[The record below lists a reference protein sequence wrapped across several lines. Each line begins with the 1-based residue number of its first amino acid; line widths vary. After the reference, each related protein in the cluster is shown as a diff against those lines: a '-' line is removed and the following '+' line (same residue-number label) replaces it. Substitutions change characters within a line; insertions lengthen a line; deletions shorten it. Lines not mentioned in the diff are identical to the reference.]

1 LPWTGLSLGALDSAL
16 GGEQMTAPAAA
27 TFDSW
32 LGEGRTLTGAGQTP
46 VRPEPAWYEAGSAG
60 AAQGTADAQG
70 HVVPAYAAT
79 PGGQGLAWSTR
90 EDLSGGDLW
99 SFDAA
104 GTDAEQLFGALPSG
118 RVTRGSQAL
127 PPTSFG
133 EREAAAV
140 TSVSPV
146 APPVETAP

>member
-1 LPWTGLSLGALDSAL
+1 
-16 GGEQMTAPAAA
+16 
-27 TFDSW
+27 
-32 LGEGRTLTGAGQTP
+32 
-46 VRPEPAWYEAGSAG
+46 
-60 AAQGTADAQG
+60 
-70 HVVPAYAAT
+70 
-79 PGGQGLAWSTR
+79 LAWSTR

-146 APPVETAP
+146 APPVETAPTGPIVVHSSEGTGDNRSAALLLDVSNRFLPSQPHGAAAQPDKPLGPAQTGATAPLKAASSGGTGSPPGPRAIPP